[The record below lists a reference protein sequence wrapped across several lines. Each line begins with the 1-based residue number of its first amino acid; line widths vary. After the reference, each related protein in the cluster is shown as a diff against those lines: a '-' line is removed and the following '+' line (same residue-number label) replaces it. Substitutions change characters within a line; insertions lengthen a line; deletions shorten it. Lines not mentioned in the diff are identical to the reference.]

1 MDILKLDGISKY
13 FLGLKAVENVS
24 FSIKQGEIFSLIGP
38 NGAGKT
44 TLFNIISGHYSPT
57 KGRKYFEG
65 KDITNLRDYEVAQ
78 KGITRTFQN
87 IRLFSNLTVL
97 ENVLIG
103 LHIKLKSSILDCL
116 LRNNK
121 NKKEEDECY
130 DEALE
135 LLDTIGLKGKA
146 FEQAKNLSYGE
157 QRKLEI
163 VRALASKPKLLLL
176 DEPTAGMNNFEA
188 KEIVQYIKDLNSTG
202 LTILLIEHNMRVVMG
217 VSNNIVVLNYGEK
230 IAHGTASEIQKNE
243 LVIEAYLGRSKK
255 ND

>member
-24 FSIKQGEIFSLIGP
+24 FSIKQREIFSLIGP

-57 KGRKYFEG
+57 IGRKYFEG

-103 LHIKLKSSILDCL
+103 LHIKLKSSM
-116 LRNNK
+116 
-121 NKKEEDECY
+121 
-130 DEALE
+130 
-135 LLDTIGLKGKA
+135 
-146 FEQAKNLSYGE
+146 
-157 QRKLEI
+157 I
-163 VRALASKPKLLLL
+163 VC
-176 DEPTAGMNNFEA
+176 
-188 KEIVQYIKDLNSTG
+188 
-202 LTILLIEHNMRVVMG
+202 
-217 VSNNIVVLNYGEK
+217 
-230 IAHGTASEIQKNE
+230 
-243 LVIEAYLGRSKK
+243 
-255 ND
+255 

>member
-121 NKKEEDECY
+121 NKKEEDNCY
-130 DEALE
+130 DDALE

-176 DEPTAGMNNFEA
+176 DEPTAGMNNL
-188 KEIVQYIKDLNSTG
+188 K
-202 LTILLIEHNMRVVMG
+202 
-217 VSNNIVVLNYGEK
+217 
-230 IAHGTASEIQKNE
+230 QK
-243 LVIEAYLGRSKK
+243 K
-255 ND
+255 